1 MDNSMGNSSSMNTTT
16 SMSMSMS
23 MIPWLHFGNADAV
36 LFDSWRPL
44 SHSAI
49 AGACIGLFLF
59 AILERSFAAF
69 RRTQETRWRARAVVV
84 SSDGCSSTGKL
95 DPCEAP
101 AGSAHGQPLVPPFR
115 FSHDIPRGVIQ
126 AIQSTF
132 AYALMLVV
140 MTYNGAYIISIIL
153 GLGVGEILFGRM
165 GRDRE
170 VDIC

>member
-1 MDNSMGNSSSMNTTT
+1 MGNSSSMNTTT

-23 MIPWLHFGNADAV
+23 MILWLHFGNADAV

-69 RRTQETRWRARAVVV
+69 RRTQETRWRARFARRRCSRARDVLTRARRAVVV

-140 MTYNGAYIISIIL
+140 M
-153 GLGVGEILFGRM
+153 
-165 GRDRE
+165 
-170 VDIC
+170 